1 MDYDYISALYVIYVI
16 YEMRKKMKRYIVQC
30 KVSRT
35 YSDVKEY
42 KHKGYAIKYCKK
54 HNAFFEHIKFRVV
67 EVVYEEI

>member
-1 MDYDYISALYVIYVI
+1 
-16 YEMRKKMKRYIVQC
+16 MKRYIVQC